1 MMMTLQKKLAPII
14 DRIGSKNV
22 WRPVFDNNDQMIV
35 DGVGRWNTLLE
46 EALNEI
52 DFSGKTVFDLGC
64 YLGYYSFYAAR
75 RGAKKVV
82 GIDFDTAVIE
92 GCYILTE
99 HYGIDNT
106 TFIKANF
113 LEEDLGEAADI
124 VLLLDFIGKN
134 VILKQ
139 KLNASLKAIQ
149 RLSRDEILMSLH
161 PEYHI
166 SRVLKSKP
174 DEIKKIYDSRFITG
188 DRFYLIDYVLSRIK
202 PPWHLKKPFVEEHR
216 VHNLKHPLLLSR

>member
-1 MMMTLQKKLAPII
+1 MMTLQKKLAPII
-14 DRIGSKNV
+14 DRIGIKNV

-35 DGVGRWNTLLE
+35 DGVGRWNMLLE
-46 EALNEI
+46 EALTEI

-64 YLGYYSFYAAR
+64 NLGYYSFYAAR

-92 GCYILTE
+92 GCHILKK
-99 HYGIDNT
+99 HYGVDNT
-106 TFIKANF
+106 TFIRADF
-113 LEEDLGEAADI
+113 LEEDLGKPGDI

-139 KLNASLKAIQ
+139 KLNASLRAIQ
-149 RLSRDEILMSLH
+149 WLSRGEILMSLH

-166 SRVLKSKP
+166 PRVLRCEP
-174 DEIKKIYDSRFITG
+174 DEIKKIYGNRYITG
-188 DRFYLIDYVLSRIK
+188 DRFYLIDYVLSRMK
-202 PPWHLKKPFVEEHR
+202 SPWHLKKPFIKEHR
-216 VHNLKHPLLLSR
+216 DHNLKHPLLFSC